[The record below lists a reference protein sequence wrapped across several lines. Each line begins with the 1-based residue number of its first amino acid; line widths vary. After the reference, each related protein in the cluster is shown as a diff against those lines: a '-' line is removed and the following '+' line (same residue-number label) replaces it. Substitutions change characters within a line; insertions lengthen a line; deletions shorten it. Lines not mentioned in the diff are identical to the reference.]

1 MPSTSINSRN
11 CSANTSGLYAST
23 TLVVQAMA
31 DGVEPDDVE
40 LRRQR
45 PQVLRMRRQ
54 AAVHA
59 MLVQDDVLVAASGL
73 GDADAAAGGRGDEA
87 DLGP

>member
-1 MPSTSINSRN
+1 
-11 CSANTSGLYAST
+11 
-23 TLVVQAMA
+23 MA

-40 LRRQR
+40 LRRQ
-45 PQVLRMRRQ
+45 
-54 AAVHA
+54 AAVQA
-59 MLVQDDVLVAASGL
+59 MLEQDGFLVAASGL